1 MPRYTARLRVP
12 ADIGLALQQARLAQG
27 RTQAE
32 LGEDLGVSQ
41 STISA
46 IEAGQS
52 TILVRRILE
61 MARETGLEFSAS
73 WEVPDASGD

>member
-46 IEAGQS
+46 IEAGHS

>member
-46 IEAGQS
+46 IESGKA
-52 TILVRRILE
+52 TIYLRRLLE
-61 MARETGLEFSAS
+61 IGRATGLEFAAS
-73 WEVPDASGD
+73 WESDDAPRG